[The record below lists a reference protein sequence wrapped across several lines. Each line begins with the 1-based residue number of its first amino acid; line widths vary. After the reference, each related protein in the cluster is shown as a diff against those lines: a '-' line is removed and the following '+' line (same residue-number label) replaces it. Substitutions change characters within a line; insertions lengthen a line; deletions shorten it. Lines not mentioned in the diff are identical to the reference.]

1 MKVVRRD
8 QTGYTSKV
16 KSVGSLVDQVP
27 CVREGRGQG

>member
-8 QTGYTSKV
+8 QTGSISKV
-16 KSVGSLVDQVP
+16 KSVGSLVDQRP